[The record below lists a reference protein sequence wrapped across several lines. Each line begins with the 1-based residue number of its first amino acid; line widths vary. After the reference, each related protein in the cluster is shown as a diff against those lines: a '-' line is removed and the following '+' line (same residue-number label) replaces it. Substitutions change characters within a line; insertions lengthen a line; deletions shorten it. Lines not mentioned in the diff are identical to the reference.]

1 MIALT
6 ATAIAILAGA
16 LMLSPL
22 LLILITAIER
32 VRRDNR

>member
-6 ATAIAILAGA
+6 AIAVLAGA
-16 LMLSPL
+16 LMISPL